1 MRKVMVSYLV
11 KVTHKAKDRVDS
23 YSTASGNLFS
33 PLHKS
38 GVMVILINNKLKC
51 VLVLEISFVLQKPN
65 ENFIKVIKKKGY
77 LLIT

>member
-1 MRKVMVSYLV
+1 MREVMVLYSV

-23 YSTASGNLFS
+23 YSIASGNLFS
-33 PLHKS
+33 SLHKS
-38 GVMVILINNKLKC
+38 GVIVILRNNKLKY
-51 VLVLEISFVLQKPN
+51 VLVLEISFMLQKPN